1 MTDSIVANELLRR
14 LHEKKTVIGMQCFT
28 GSPALVEIMGYSGF
42 DWVSIDM
49 EHTSIS
55 FADVEHL
62 TRAAQCSG
70 LIPLVRVLENDPML
84 IMKSLDA
91 GAAGVIIPHVQSA
104 ADLKKALASAR
115 FFPDGER
122 GKCGQVR
129 GSRYGADG
137 VAWKDYWRKANQN
150 VIVMPLVEERDGI
163 ENFDE
168 ILAVDGVDV
177 LWLGIGDLAQSYGV
191 PGADFTKDPLLSVAK
206 TAIAKTQAAGKFLI
220 APSSPVHT
228 NEYCRSLLDLGFKGI
243 SFGTDTSVFRNIC
256 RDVMS
261 LAQ

>member
-1 MTDSIVANELLRR
+1 MANLLLERVR
-14 LHEKKTVIGMQCFT
+14 AKKTIWGMQCFT

-62 TRAAQCSG
+62 TRAAQVSG
-70 LIPLVRVLENDPML
+70 LIPLVRVMHNDPML

-91 GAAGVIIPHVQSA
+91 GAAGVIVPHVQCA
-104 ADLKKALASAR
+104 ADMKKALAAAR
-115 FFPDGER
+115 FHPDGER

-137 VAWKDYWRKANQN
+137 VAWKDYWPKANAD
-150 VIVMPLVEERDGI
+150 VIIVPLVEEREGI
-163 ENFDE
+163 ENLDE
-168 ILAVDGVDV
+168 ILAVDGADV
-177 LWLGIGDLAQSYGV
+177 LWIGIGDLAQSYGV

-206 TAIAKTQAAGKFLI
+206 EVIVKANAAGKVVL

-228 NEYCRSLLDLGFKGI
+228 LEYCRGLLDLGFKGI
-243 SFGTDTSVFRNIC
+243 SFGTDTSVFRNVC

-261 LAQ
+261 FVR